1 MEPFKKVR
9 GKILPLPR
17 ADVDTDQIIPAKYLK
32 RIERTGFGE
41 FAFDAWRKDPNF
53 VLNDHR
59 YDGAEILVTGPN
71 FGCGSSREHAPW
83 ALQQGG
89 FKAVVAPSFADIFF
103 NNSFKNGFLPIA
115 LKEEEV
121 AELFRQ
127 EAAAKGAFK
136 LTIDLAAQTVTP
148 AALVAPAKAGA
159 QSFHF
164 DIDATRRT
172 NLLNG
177 WDEIGLTLRH
187 AEEIKAYEEK
197 RKKAEPWIFS

>member
-1 MEPFKKVR
+1 MEARLMERFKKVR

-83 ALQQGG
+83 ALQQMGL
-89 FKAVVAPSFADIFF
+89 KAIVAPSFADIFR
-103 NNSFKNGFLPIA
+103 NNCAKIGLLTVELPQESIDRLIA
-115 LKEEEV
+115 RAEDSPGYEMEV
-121 AELFRQ
+121 
-127 EAAAKGAFK
+127 
-136 LTIDLAAQTVTP
+136 DLETQTVS
-148 AALVAPAKAGA
+148 LGNGK
-159 QSFHF
+159 S
-164 DIDATRRT
+164 RRFEVDPFVKHCMI
-172 NLLNG
+172 NG
-177 WDEIGLTLRH
+177 LDEIGLTLQE
-187 AEEIKAYEEK
+187 ADAIDAFESK
-197 RKKAEPWIFS
+197 RSDLLPSTAGA

>member
-83 ALQQGG
+83 ALQQMGL
-89 FKAVVAPSFADIFF
+89 KAIVAPSFADIFR
-103 NNSFKNGFLPIA
+103 NNCAKIGLLTVELPQESIDRLIA
-115 LKEEEV
+115 RAEDSPGYEMEV
-121 AELFRQ
+121 
-127 EAAAKGAFK
+127 
-136 LTIDLAAQTVTP
+136 DLETQTVS
-148 AALVAPAKAGA
+148 LGNGKSR
-159 QSFHF
+159 QFE
-164 DIDATRRT
+164 IDPFVKHC
-172 NLLNG
+172 LLNG
-177 WDEIGLTLRH
+177 LDEIGLTLHESDAIDAFEATRSELLPST
-187 AEEIKAYEEK
+187 AGA
-197 RKKAEPWIFS
+197 A

>member
-1 MEPFKKVR
+1 MEPFKKIR

-83 ALQQGG
+83 ALQQMGL
-89 FKAVVAPSFADIFF
+89 KAIVAPSFADIFR
-103 NNSFKNGFLPIA
+103 NNCAKIGLLTVELPQESIDRLIA
-115 LKEEEV
+115 RAEDSPGYEMEV
-121 AELFRQ
+121 
-127 EAAAKGAFK
+127 
-136 LTIDLAAQTVTP
+136 DLETQTVSLGNGKSRQFEVDP
-148 AALVAPAKAGA
+148 FVK
-159 QSFHF
+159 HC
-164 DIDATRRT
+164 
-172 NLLNG
+172 LLNG
-177 WDEIGLTLRH
+177 LDEIGLTLQEGD
-187 AEEIKAYEEK
+187 AIDAFEK
-197 RKKAEPWIFS
+197 TRSELLPSTAGAA

>member
-1 MEPFKKVR
+1 MEARLMERFKKVR

-83 ALQQGG
+83 ALQQMGL
-89 FKAVVAPSFADIFF
+89 KAIVAPSFADIFR
-103 NNSFKNGFLPIA
+103 NNCAKIGLLTVELPQESIDRLIA
-115 LKEEEV
+115 RAEDSPGYEMEV
-121 AELFRQ
+121 
-127 EAAAKGAFK
+127 
-136 LTIDLAAQTVTP
+136 DLETQTVS
-148 AALVAPAKAGA
+148 LGNGK
-159 QSFHF
+159 S
-164 DIDATRRT
+164 RRFEVDPFVKHCM
-172 NLLNG
+172 LNG
-177 WDEIGLTLRH
+177 LDEIGLTLQE
-187 AEEIKAYEEK
+187 ADAIDAFESK
-197 RKKAEPWIFS
+197 RSDLLPSTAGA

>member
-83 ALQQGG
+83 ALQQMGL
-89 FKAVVAPSFADIFF
+89 KAIVAPSFADIFR
-103 NNSFKNGFLPIA
+103 NNCAKIGLLTVELPQESIDRLIA
-115 LKEEEV
+115 RAEDSPGYEMEV
-121 AELFRQ
+121 
-127 EAAAKGAFK
+127 
-136 LTIDLAAQTVTP
+136 DLETQTVSLGNGKSRQFEVDP
-148 AALVAPAKAGA
+148 FVK
-159 QSFHF
+159 
-164 DIDATRRT
+164 RC
-172 NLLNG
+172 LLNG
-177 WDEIGLTLRH
+177 LDEIGLTLQEGDAIDAFEATRSDLLPST
-187 AEEIKAYEEK
+187 AGA
-197 RKKAEPWIFS
+197 A

>member
-1 MEPFKKVR
+1 MEARLMEPFKKVR

-83 ALQQGG
+83 ALQQMGL
-89 FKAVVAPSFADIFF
+89 KAIVAPSFADIFK
-103 NNSFKNGFLPIA
+103 NNCAKIGLLTVELPQESIDRLIA
-115 LKEEEV
+115 RAEDSPGYEMEV
-121 AELFRQ
+121 
-127 EAAAKGAFK
+127 
-136 LTIDLAAQTVTP
+136 DLETQTVS
-148 AALVAPAKAGA
+148 LGNGKSR
-159 QSFHF
+159 QFE
-164 DIDATRRT
+164 IDPFVKHC
-172 NLLNG
+172 LLNG
-177 WDEIGLTLRH
+177 LDEIGLTLQEADAIDAFEATRSELLPST
-187 AEEIKAYEEK
+187 AGA
-197 RKKAEPWIFS
+197 A

>member
-83 ALQQGG
+83 ALQQMGL
-89 FKAVVAPSFADIFF
+89 KAIVAPSFADIFR
-103 NNSFKNGFLPIA
+103 NNCAKIGLLTVELPQESIDRLIA
-115 LKEEEV
+115 RAEDSPGYEMEV
-121 AELFRQ
+121 
-127 EAAAKGAFK
+127 
-136 LTIDLAAQTVTP
+136 DLETQTVSLGNGKSRQFEVDP
-148 AALVAPAKAGA
+148 FVK
-159 QSFHF
+159 HC
-164 DIDATRRT
+164 
-172 NLLNG
+172 LLNG
-177 WDEIGLTLRH
+177 LDEIGLTLQEGDAIDAFESTRSELLPST
-187 AEEIKAYEEK
+187 AGA
-197 RKKAEPWIFS
+197 A